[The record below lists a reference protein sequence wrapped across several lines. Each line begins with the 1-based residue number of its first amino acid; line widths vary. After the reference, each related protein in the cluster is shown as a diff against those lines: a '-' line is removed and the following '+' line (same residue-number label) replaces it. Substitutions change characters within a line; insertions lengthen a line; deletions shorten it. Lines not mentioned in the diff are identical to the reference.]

1 VDFALVMKTLLTE
14 EFYESFGLGEE
25 AKALRSDSAE
35 LTQEEKQELKE
46 MGVSMTLREEF
57 RALRRNSRTE
67 ETNISVD
74 DLIGWLTTMATI
86 CPQPATPRPF
96 VHYTHAKI

>member
-1 VDFALVMKTLLTE
+1 VLTE
-14 EFYESFGLGEE
+14 
-25 AKALRSDSAE
+25 A
-35 LTQEEKQELKE
+35 EKQELRE
-46 MGVSMTLREEF
+46 MAASMTLREEF
-57 RALRRNSRTE
+57 RTLRRNSQTG

-74 DLIGWLTTMATI
+74 DLIGWLTAMAAI